1 MWPFC
6 DDKGQAHAAVP
17 ACDTLPC
24 LAQASPLDSNPT
36 RAAAILS
43 LSDSAEYGPLG
54 LRHARQALYQ
64 RTMFPGPAIMSLAY
78 VSKGAYS

>member
-6 DDKGQAHAAVP
+6 DDKGQAHAAVL

-36 RAAAILS
+36 HAAATLS
-43 LSDSAEYGPLG
+43 LSGSAEYGPLG
-54 LRHARQALYQ
+54 LIYARQALYQ
-64 RTMFPGPAIMSLAY
+64 QTMFPGPAIMSLAY
-78 VSKGAYS
+78 VFKGVYS